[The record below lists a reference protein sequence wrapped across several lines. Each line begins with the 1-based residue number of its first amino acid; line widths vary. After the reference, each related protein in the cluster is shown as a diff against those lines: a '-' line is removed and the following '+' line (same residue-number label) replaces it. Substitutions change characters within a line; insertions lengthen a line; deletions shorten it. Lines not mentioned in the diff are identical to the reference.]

1 MPQDADRVTTPS
13 ATAGPSAAAGSPASP
28 AAPLLTVRGLRVAFG
43 DRDVV
48 HGVDLDVARGER
60 VAIVGQSGSGKSTVV
75 AAVLQLLPG
84 AGHVTGGSVHLG
96 GDELTGAGEARM
108 RSVRGARI
116 GLVPQ
121 DPSTNLNPSMTVGAQ
136 VADALRAGGARG
148 RATVARRVVELMTE
162 AGIPD
167 AERRSGQY
175 PHEFSGGMRQRVLIA
190 VALARDP
197 ELLIADEPTSALDVT
212 VQRQILDHLQT
223 LVDAH
228 GTSLLFITHDLGV
241 AADRTD
247 RIVVM
252 LDGRVVEQGTPRQI
266 LLDPQHEYTKRLVAA
281 APTVAAAAAL
291 RAEEPV
297 GQEGQE
303 ARVDPILVVRDLVK
317 EYRLRG
323 RRGETVRAVDGISFE
338 VPRGTTTAVV
348 GESGSGKTTLS
359 RIVLGIEPATSGTAL
374 IDGEG
379 ITASRGAARRAL
391 RRRVQ
396 PVFQDP
402 YGSLDPTYSVER
414 LVDEPLRVF
423 GVGDRASR
431 RARVAELLDQV
442 ALPRSVAQSRP
453 GELSGGQRQRVAIA
467 RALALEPELL
477 ICDEAVSALDV
488 LVQEQILELLAELQ
502 GRLGLSYLFITHDLA
517 VVRQI
522 AHSVVVM
529 RRGRIVERGSVD
541 DVFLS
546 PTDEYT
552 HHLLGAIPG
561 ASLAV

>member
-1 MPQDADRVTTPS
+1 MPQDADRTVSTTTTDAS
-13 ATAGPSAAAGSPASP
+13 AG
-28 AAPLLTVRGLRVAFG
+28 APLLSVRDLQVSFG
-43 DRDVV
+43 DRPVV

-75 AAVLQLLPG
+75 AAVLRLLPG
-84 AGHVTGGSVHLG
+84 AGRITGGTIRLG
-96 GDELTGAGEARM
+96 DDELTTAGEARM

-136 VADALRAGGARG
+136 IADGLRAGGARG
-148 RATVARRVVELMTE
+148 RAAVADRVVELMTE

-167 AERRSGQY
+167 AARRSGQY

-190 VALARDP
+190 VALARRP

-212 VQRQILDHLQT
+212 VQRTILDHLQT

-252 LDGRVVEQGTPRQI
+252 LEGRVVETGTPRQI

-291 RAEEPV
+291 RADEPV
-297 GQEGQE
+297 GDD
-303 ARVDPILVVRDLVK
+303 APTAADDILTVTDLVK

-323 RRGETVRAVDGISFE
+323 RRGETVRAVDGISFA

-348 GESGSGKTTLS
+348 GESGSGKTTLA
-359 RIVLGIEPATSGTAL
+359 RMVLGIEPATSGTAL
-374 IDGEG
+374 VDGES

-402 YGSLDPTYSVER
+402 YGSLDPTYPVER
-414 LVDEPLRVF
+414 LIDEPLRIF
-423 GVGDRASR
+423 GVGDRSTR
-431 RARVAELLDQV
+431 RRRVAELLDQV

-453 GELSGGQRQRVAIA
+453 NELSGGQRQRVAIA
-467 RALALEPELL
+467 RALALEPVLL

-488 LVQEQILELLAELQ
+488 LVQEQILDLLADLQ
-502 GRLGLSYLFITHDLA
+502 TRLGLSYLFITHDLA

-529 RRGRIVERGSVD
+529 RRGGIVERGSVD

-546 PTDEYT
+546 PRDEYT
-552 HHLLGAIPG
+552 HELLGAIPG

>member
-1 MPQDADRVTTPS
+1 MPQDADRTVSTTTTDAS
-13 ATAGPSAAAGSPASP
+13 AG
-28 AAPLLTVRGLRVAFG
+28 APLLSVRDLQVSFG
-43 DRDVV
+43 DRPVV

-75 AAVLQLLPG
+75 AAVLRLLPG
-84 AGHVTGGSVHLG
+84 AGRITGGTIRLG
-96 GDELTGAGEARM
+96 DDELTTAGEARM

-136 VADALRAGGARG
+136 IADGLRAGGARG
-148 RATVARRVVELMTE
+148 RAAVAERVVELMTE

-167 AERRSGQY
+167 AARRSGQY

-190 VALARDP
+190 VALARRP

-212 VQRQILDHLQT
+212 VQRTILDHLQT

-252 LDGRVVEQGTPRQI
+252 LEGRVVETGTPRQI

-291 RAEEPV
+291 RADEPV
-297 GQEGQE
+297 GDD
-303 ARVDPILVVRDLVK
+303 APTAADDILTVTDLVK

-323 RRGETVRAVDGISFE
+323 RRGETVRAVDGISFA

-348 GESGSGKTTLS
+348 GESGSGKTTLA
-359 RIVLGIEPATSGTAL
+359 RMVLGIEPATSGTAL
-374 IDGEG
+374 VDGES

-402 YGSLDPTYSVER
+402 YGSLDPTYPVER
-414 LVDEPLRVF
+414 LIDEPLRIF
-423 GVGDRASR
+423 GVGDRSTR
-431 RARVAELLDQV
+431 RRRVAELLDQV

-453 GELSGGQRQRVAIA
+453 NELSGGQRQRVAIA

-488 LVQEQILELLAELQ
+488 LVQEQILDLLADLQ
-502 GRLGLSYLFITHDLA
+502 TRLGLSYLFITHDLA

-529 RRGRIVERGSVD
+529 RRGGIVERGSVD

-546 PTDEYT
+546 PRDEYT
-552 HHLLGAIPG
+552 HELLGAIPG

>member
-1 MPQDADRVTTPS
+1 MPQDADRTVSTTTTDAS
-13 ATAGPSAAAGSPASP
+13 AG
-28 AAPLLTVRGLRVAFG
+28 APLLSVRDLQVSFG
-43 DRDVV
+43 DRPVV

-75 AAVLQLLPG
+75 AAVLRLLPG
-84 AGHVTGGSVHLG
+84 AGRITGGTIRLG
-96 GDELTGAGEARM
+96 DDELTTAGEARM

-136 VADALRAGGARG
+136 IADGLRAGGARG
-148 RATVARRVVELMTE
+148 RAAVADRVVELMTE

-167 AERRSGQY
+167 AARRSGQY

-190 VALARDP
+190 VALARRP

-212 VQRQILDHLQT
+212 VQRTILDHLQT

-252 LDGRVVEQGTPRQI
+252 LEGRVVETGTPRQI

-291 RAEEPV
+291 RADEPV
-297 GQEGQE
+297 GDD
-303 ARVDPILVVRDLVK
+303 APTAADDILTVTDLVK

-323 RRGETVRAVDGISFE
+323 RRGETVRAVDGISFA

-348 GESGSGKTTLS
+348 GESGSGKTTLA
-359 RIVLGIEPATSGTAL
+359 RMVLGIEPATSGTAL
-374 IDGEG
+374 VDGES

-402 YGSLDPTYSVER
+402 YGSLDPTYPVER
-414 LVDEPLRVF
+414 LIDEPLRIF
-423 GVGDRASR
+423 GVGDRSTR
-431 RARVAELLDQV
+431 RRRVAELLDQV

-453 GELSGGQRQRVAIA
+453 NELSGGQRQRVAIA

-488 LVQEQILELLAELQ
+488 LVQEQILDLLADLQ
-502 GRLGLSYLFITHDLA
+502 TRLGLSYLFITHDLA

-529 RRGRIVERGSVD
+529 RRGGIVERGSVD

-546 PTDEYT
+546 PRDEYT
-552 HHLLGAIPG
+552 HELLGAIPG

>member
-1 MPQDADRVTTPS
+1 MPQDADRTVSTTTTDAS
-13 ATAGPSAAAGSPASP
+13 AG
-28 AAPLLTVRGLRVAFG
+28 APLLRVRDLQVSFG
-43 DRDVV
+43 DRPVV

-75 AAVLQLLPG
+75 AAVLRLLPG
-84 AGHVTGGSVHLG
+84 AGRITGGTIRLG
-96 GDELTGAGEARM
+96 DDELTTAGEARM

-136 VADALRAGGARG
+136 IADGLRAGGARG
-148 RATVARRVVELMTE
+148 RAAVADRVVELMTE

-167 AERRSGQY
+167 AARRSGQY

-190 VALARDP
+190 VALARRP

-212 VQRQILDHLQT
+212 VQRTILDHLQT

-252 LDGRVVEQGTPRQI
+252 LEGRVVETGTPRQI

-291 RAEEPV
+291 RADEPI
-297 GQEGQE
+297 GDD
-303 ARVDPILVVRDLVK
+303 APTAADDILTVTDLVK

-323 RRGETVRAVDGISFE
+323 RRGETVRAVDGISFA

-348 GESGSGKTTLS
+348 GESGSGKTTLA
-359 RIVLGIEPATSGTAL
+359 RMVLGIEPATSGTAL
-374 IDGEG
+374 VDGES

-402 YGSLDPTYSVER
+402 YGSLDPTYPVER
-414 LVDEPLRVF
+414 LIDEPLRIF
-423 GVGDRASR
+423 GVGDRSTR
-431 RARVAELLDQV
+431 RRRVAELLDQV

-453 GELSGGQRQRVAIA
+453 NELSGGQRQRVAIA

-488 LVQEQILELLAELQ
+488 LVQEQILDLLADLQ
-502 GRLGLSYLFITHDLA
+502 TRLGLSYLFITHDLA

-529 RRGRIVERGSVD
+529 RRGGIVERGSVD

-546 PTDEYT
+546 PRDEYT
-552 HHLLGAIPG
+552 HELLGAIPG

>member
-1 MPQDADRVTTPS
+1 MPQDADRTVSTTTTDAS
-13 ATAGPSAAAGSPASP
+13 AG
-28 AAPLLTVRGLRVAFG
+28 APLLSVRDLQVSFG
-43 DRDVV
+43 DRPVV

-75 AAVLQLLPG
+75 AAVLRLLPG
-84 AGHVTGGSVHLG
+84 AGRITGGTIRLG
-96 GDELTGAGEARM
+96 DDELTTAGEARM

-136 VADALRAGGARG
+136 IADGLRAGGARG
-148 RATVARRVVELMTE
+148 RAAVADRVVELMTE

-167 AERRSGQY
+167 AARRSGQY

-190 VALARDP
+190 VALARRP

-212 VQRQILDHLQT
+212 VQRTILDHLQT

-252 LDGRVVEQGTPRQI
+252 LEGRVVETGTPRQI

-291 RAEEPV
+291 RADEPI
-297 GQEGQE
+297 GDD
-303 ARVDPILVVRDLVK
+303 APTAADDILTVTDLVK

-323 RRGETVRAVDGISFE
+323 RRGETVRAVDGISFA

-348 GESGSGKTTLS
+348 GESGSGKTTLA
-359 RIVLGIEPATSGTAL
+359 RMVLGIEPATSGTAL
-374 IDGEG
+374 VDGES

-402 YGSLDPTYSVER
+402 YGSLDPTYPVER
-414 LVDEPLRVF
+414 LIDEPLRIF
-423 GVGDRASR
+423 GVGDRSTR
-431 RARVAELLDQV
+431 RRRVAELLDQV

-453 GELSGGQRQRVAIA
+453 NELSGGQRQRVAIA

-488 LVQEQILELLAELQ
+488 LVQEQILDLLADLQ
-502 GRLGLSYLFITHDLA
+502 TRLGLSYLFITHDLA

-529 RRGRIVERGSVD
+529 RRGGIVERGSVD

-546 PTDEYT
+546 PRDEYT
-552 HHLLGAIPG
+552 HELLGAIPG

>member
-1 MPQDADRVTTPS
+1 MPQDADRTVSTTTTDAS
-13 ATAGPSAAAGSPASP
+13 AG
-28 AAPLLTVRGLRVAFG
+28 APLLSVRDLQVSFG
-43 DRDVV
+43 DRPVV

-75 AAVLQLLPG
+75 AAVLRLLPG
-84 AGHVTGGSVHLG
+84 AGRITGGTIRLG
-96 GDELTGAGEARM
+96 DDELTTAGEARM

-136 VADALRAGGARG
+136 IADGLRAGGARG
-148 RATVARRVVELMTE
+148 RAAVADRVVELMTE

-167 AERRSGQY
+167 AARRSGQY

-190 VALARDP
+190 VALARRPD
-197 ELLIADEPTSALDVT
+197 LLIADEPTSALDVT
-212 VQRQILDHLQT
+212 VQRTILDHLQT

-252 LDGRVVEQGTPRQI
+252 LEGRVVETGTPRQI

-291 RAEEPV
+291 RADEPV
-297 GQEGQE
+297 GDD
-303 ARVDPILVVRDLVK
+303 APTAADDILTVTDLVK

-323 RRGETVRAVDGISFE
+323 RRGETVRAVDGISFA

-348 GESGSGKTTLS
+348 GESGSGKTTLA
-359 RIVLGIEPATSGTAL
+359 RMVLGIEPATSGTAL
-374 IDGEG
+374 VDGES

-402 YGSLDPTYSVER
+402 YGSLDPTYPVER
-414 LVDEPLRVF
+414 LIDEPLRIF
-423 GVGDRASR
+423 GVGDRSTR
-431 RARVAELLDQV
+431 RRRVAELLDQV

-453 GELSGGQRQRVAIA
+453 NELSGGQRQRVAIA

-488 LVQEQILELLAELQ
+488 LVQEQILDLLADLQ
-502 GRLGLSYLFITHDLA
+502 TRLGLSYLFITHDLA

-529 RRGRIVERGSVD
+529 RRGGIVERGSVD

-546 PTDEYT
+546 PRDEYT
-552 HHLLGAIPG
+552 HELLGAIPG